1 MPSDLPHHSQ
11 RLGLL
16 DMPQEEVAS
25 TKVIVERE
33 HVRIQDTEFIS
44 FTVQRTVAC
53 LFFVVAFTLLFLNGE
68 E

>member
-1 MPSDLPHHSQ
+1 
-11 RLGLL
+11 
-16 DMPQEEVAS
+16 MPQEEVAS

-53 LFFVVAFTLLFLNGE
+53 LVFVVAFTLLFLNGE